1 MKNISL
7 SFAVV
12 LEANSIVTV
21 PNGEQKQFPDN
32 FMFGVSTSAYQ
43 VEGAWNLDGKG
54 PSIWDD
60 FTHNHPEKI
69 VDHQNADDGPNSY
82 EFYDNDIKA
91 IKSIG
96 VNQSLIY

>member
-1 MKNISL
+1 
-7 SFAVV
+7 
-12 LEANSIVTV
+12 
-21 PNGEQKQFPDN
+21 
-32 FMFGVSTSAYQ
+32 MFGVSTAAYQ

-69 VDHQNADDGPNSY
+69 VDHQNADVGPNSY
-82 EFYDNDIKA
+82 EFYENDIKA

-96 VNQSLIY
+96 VSHSFIQPVHFI